1 MGGFPAR
8 LLLLALTGPCI
19 AGKDLE
25 LVRKVQGG
33 ALTTVCHYNE
43 HNYSQREK
51 FWCKERSDLECH
63 TLVLSSPAAGR
74 NSLNPPNARVNLKD
88 SGTGWISVSMAE
100 LQVEDSG
107 IYWCGVSD
115 DLKII
120 QLKKIKLAVSYE
132 APMTL
137 SAKKGDSISL
147 NCSYSMMDDSRR
159 PNNFTWCKMVTAT
172 RCQPVVSVEI
182 DKIVNTQG
190 RTRIQTDMRYRVIIV
205 TLVVLQL
212 RDSGEYHCETHLQG
226 STVLLKMIT
235 LNVLESYDRTA
246 FVTTSRPIDNIGA
259 ILPTAARNDQ
269 QSWYSEV
276 NFNVLCIMAG
286 LLGTKF
292 LTALLI
298 FIVTSHRRSKATEQ
312 EIHSR
317 NKHQLLPLTGL
328 KKGKE
333 NASKTRM

>member
-1 MGGFPAR
+1 MGR
-8 LLLLALTGPCI
+8 SLVKSHWPCI

-235 LNVLESYDRTA
+235 LNVLGELLKENCPSLKKSANSHPLVD
-246 FVTTSRPIDNIGA
+246 VVIG
-259 ILPTAARNDQ
+259 
-269 QSWYSEV
+269 QSSD
-276 NFNVLCIMAG
+276 G
-286 LLGTKF
+286 LLRAGKLQETSEKF
-292 LTALLI
+292 LNSPVQTEHSPWSRFINAALFFDIPPFLPFSLSDSAGSRNTEQAI
-298 FIVTSHRRSKATEQ
+298 GKATLVEG
-312 EIHSR
+312 
-317 NKHQLLPLTGL
+317 PT
-328 KKGKE
+328 
-333 NASKTRM
+333 

>member
-1 MGGFPAR
+1 MVIDCG
-8 LLLLALTGPCI
+8 LDT
-19 AGKDLE
+19 
-25 LVRKVQGG
+25 VQ
-33 ALTTVCHYNE
+33 
-43 HNYSQREK
+43 
-51 FWCKERSDLECH
+51 F
-63 TLVLSSPAAGR
+63 SSGNCAQPILG
-74 NSLNPPNARVNLKD
+74 NSLL
-88 SGTGWISVSMAE
+88 GLGEIISMSFAT
-100 LQVEDSG
+100 
-107 IYWCGVSD
+107 
-115 DLKII
+115 
-120 QLKKIKLAVSYE
+120 
-132 APMTL
+132 PMTL

-235 LNVLESYDRTA
+235 LNVLATLVEE
-246 FVTTSRPIDNIGA
+246 GA
-259 ILPTAARNDQ
+259 PPHKI
-269 QSWYSEV
+269 YSLIV

-298 FIVTSHRRSKATEQ
+298 FI
-312 EIHSR
+312 IHSR
-317 NKHQLLPLTGL
+317 NKHQLLPLTGNL
-328 KKGKE
+328 TECIRGGI
-333 NASKTRM
+333 NPS

>member
-1 MGGFPAR
+1 IEKR
-8 LLLLALTGPCI
+8 
-19 AGKDLE
+19 KDLE

-51 FWCKERSDLECH
+51 FWCKE
-63 TLVLSSPAAGR
+63 
-74 NSLNPPNARVNLKD
+74 
-88 SGTGWISVSMAE
+88 
-100 LQVEDSG
+100 
-107 IYWCGVSD
+107 
-115 DLKII
+115 
-120 QLKKIKLAVSYE
+120 
-132 APMTL
+132 
-137 SAKKGDSISL
+137 
-147 NCSYSMMDDSRR
+147 
-159 PNNFTWCKMVTAT
+159 

-226 STVLLKMIT
+226 STAGNLLSQLT
-235 LNVLESYDRTA
+235 LIVVHVISH
-246 FVTTSRPIDNIGA
+246 
-259 ILPTAARNDQ
+259 
-269 QSWYSEV
+269 SWYSEV

-298 FIVTSHRRSKATEQ
+298 FIITSHRRSKATEQ

-317 NKHQLLPLTGL
+317 NKHQLLPLTGNL
-328 KKGKE
+328 TECIRGGI
-333 NASKTRM
+333 NPS